1 MNWRQTVL
9 VLLTPADVRLHDR
22 LAHGCNG
29 PRVRTRPNL
38 PGSYSRSPIPGDPP
52 HSTRPGPHREQPA
65 RHQGPRR
72 HGPPA
77 GHRHD
82 SNIDGHR
89 HFSEQDIAFLASDRQ
104 TPCGKRPQIKQVGF
118 RLIQRGE
125 RGYGER
131 AGAAVGSSEPPLRH
145 STEETTSGSV
155 FVYGHSLFITLTE
168 YRHRRDDPD
177 MVNMPNRRLPQSGV
191 GLNRQLTFAPVE
203 ALRSDQFAPT
213 FIDDPANVLI
223 IDYEALAKLPLLA
236 TPPTPSPRTT
246 AMPQPSP
253 TTESAAPAAPE
264 SELQTIKDEMKKR
277 DSEVEELRKELRDI
291 KRQLGQQPGK
301 RSTTPSK

>member
-9 VLLTPADVRLHDR
+9 VLITLLLSGCMTGSHMDVMVQESAQGRISLDRIPDSRFQATHPIRLDQALITRSLQGMMVREDTGLLRALGTNQPSTAPA
-22 LAHGCNG
+22 
-29 PRVRTRPNL
+29 
-38 PGSYSRSPIPGDPP
+38 
-52 HSTRPGPHREQPA
+52 
-65 RHQGPRR
+65 
-72 HGPPA
+72 
-77 GHRHD
+77 
-82 SNIDGHR
+82 
-89 HFSEQDIAFLASDRQ
+89 FSEQDIAFLSPAITDALRQAASDQ
-104 TPCGKRPQIKQVGF
+104 QVGF

-125 RGYGER
+125 RGYRER
-131 AGAAVGSSEPPLRH
+131 AGAALGSSEPPLRH

>member
-1 MNWRQTVL
+1 MYWHQTVL
-9 VLLTPADVRLHDR
+9 VLFTLLLSGCMTGSHMDVMVQESAQGRISLDRIPDSRFQATHPIRLDQA
-22 LAHGCNG
+22 LI
-29 PRVRTRPNL
+29 TRSL
-38 PGSYSRSPIPGDPP
+38 QGIMVHEDTGLLRALG
-52 HSTRPGPHREQPA
+52 
-65 RHQGPRR
+65 RHQPSTA
-72 HGPPA
+72 PA
-77 GHRHD
+77 
-82 SNIDGHR
+82 
-89 HFSEQDIAFLASDRQ
+89 FAEQDIAFLGPAITDALRQ
-104 TPCGKRPQIKQVGF
+104 AAADQQVGF

-131 AGAAVGSSEPPLRH
+131 AGAALGSSEPPLRH

-155 FVYGHSLFITLTE
+155 FVYGHSLFIRLTE
-168 YRHRRDDPD
+168 YRHRHDDPN

-191 GLNRQLTFAPVE
+191 GLNRHLAFAPVE